1 MSGDLGGRR
10 RAHGGARSVA
20 PTAPARKAVRG
31 GAARTDDGTRT
42 VAGARGAR
50 TTADTGRARTAAAP
64 ACGVRAAERTGGARA
79 AGPDRVVPP
88 ALPRSRARRLSALL
102 VLVGTVL
109 AALLGGAGPAS
120 AHAALRS
127 ADPAEDTVLQSA
139 PRHITLTFTEKVSM
153 TNRTVRVISPSNTQ
167 VAKGDP
173 RHTGGDGT
181 AIRIGLRDGLP
192 DGTYTVA
199 WHVVSADSHPASG
212 AYTFSIGEPSGTA
225 AVVPADTA
233 GNDTT
238 ERLYG
243 AARYAA
249 YGGLALLVGGCAFA
263 LLCLPHGPVPRQLR
277 RLVAAGW
284 SVLALATVALLLLRG
299 PYENGDGPLRAL
311 DLSALPATF
320 GSRPGA
326 ALLFRLLL
334 LAVAG
339 ACLALP
345 AAGFRG
351 VTAKTARAP
360 GHTPAGPGT
369 APDGA
374 AGGEGDGSPGGGGEG
389 GAVDAGT
396 GAVDKTRNAGAAG
409 GAEAGAAESGT
420 AESRTAGAGA
430 ADGGDDA
437 ADQAGHG
444 SAAPAAARAA
454 TGTPQDPAGG
464 PGGPHT
470 AGGTPHNRRPP
481 VPVLIAAALLTV
493 GLAATWVTVEHAS
506 VGPQAPFA
514 VTVAGLHLVAMTVW
528 VGGLAALSVTVLRR
542 GGPSAGDG
550 DGTGDGTGSRDGE
563 ENRYARAAGRFSTL
577 AFVSVTVLVLT
588 GLVQSWRQVGAWDL
602 LLTTFF
608 GKLLLTKAVI
618 VLLLLVVAGVSRR
631 LTAGLRG
638 PGPSETAPAPSAV
651 PEPEP
656 ERVAVGAG
664 VGAGAGGAGAAHSP
678 PAGHDRGDH
687 GPGDTGPRAT
697 APADDGPAGERTGDE
712 TTAAG
717 GTARDRTADPVSRGR
732 PSGAVPPSLHGG
744 GSVRE
749 GLRRSVIAELA
760 IGAVILAVTAVLT
773 GTQPARAVL
782 DASEEI
788 AARGA
793 AVAVVDVPLDTGT
806 EAGEAGDT
814 AAPGVE
820 TVANVTVDPARVG
833 TNRVQVLVLANGG
846 LVGVPE
852 VRVSFTLEEKGI
864 GPLDARLEDAGG
876 YWINDDLRLPLPGK
890 WTMAVTVRTS
900 EFDQVTKTV
909 TVEVRPVPGT
919 APEKT
924 GTGTG

>member
-1 MSGDLGGRR
+1 MT
-10 RAHGGARSVA
+10 
-20 PTAPARKAVRG
+20 PTAPARK
-31 GAARTDDGTRT
+31 TPPPE
-42 VAGARGAR
+42 
-50 TTADTGRARTAAAP
+50 AAP
-64 ACGVRAAERTGGARA
+64 ASS
-79 AGPDRVVPP
+79 
-88 ALPRSRARRLSALL
+88 RSRARRLSAVL

-127 ADPAEDTVLQSA
+127 ADPAEDTVLEAA

-153 TNRTVRVISPSNTQ
+153 TNRTIRVISPSNTQ

-173 RHTGGDGT
+173 RHTRGDGT

-212 AYTFSIGEPSGTA
+212 AYTFSIGEPSGTT

-233 GNDTT
+233 GNGTT

-243 AARYAA
+243 VARYAA
-249 YGGLALLVGGCAFA
+249 YGGLALLVGGFAFA
-263 LLCLPHGPVPRQLR
+263 LLCLPYGPVPRPLR

-360 GHTPAGPGT
+360 GRTAAGPDT

-374 AGGEGDGSPGGGGEG
+374 AGGEGDGSPGSGGA
-389 GAVDAGT
+389 AVDAGAD
-396 GAVDKTRNAGAAG
+396 AVDQAGNAGAAG
-409 GAEAGAAESGT
+409 TAEAGT
-420 AESRTAGAGA
+420 AESGA

-444 SAAPAAARAA
+444 AAAPAAARAA

-470 AGGTPHNRRPP
+470 ADGTPHDRRPP
-481 VPVLIAAALLTV
+481 ALVLIAAALLTV

-542 GGPSAGDG
+542 GGPSAEDGAGDV
-550 DGTGDGTGSRDGE
+550 TGSREG
-563 ENRYARAAGRFSTL
+563 NGYARAAGRFSTL

-638 PGPSETAPAPSAV
+638 PGPSETAPVPMAA

-656 ERVAVGAG
+656 ELVAVGAG
-664 VGAGAGGAGAAHSP
+664 VGAGGSGAAHSP
-678 PAGHDRGDH
+678 PAGHDRGDN
-687 GPGDTGPRAT
+687 GPGDAGPRAT
-697 APADDGPAGERTGDE
+697 APADAGPAGERTGEE

-717 GTARDRTADPVSRGR
+717 GTAPDRTAGPVSRGR
-732 PSGAVPPSLHGG
+732 PSGAVPPSSRGG

-806 EAGEAGDT
+806 EAGDA

-833 TNRVQVLVLANGG
+833 TNRVQVLVLAGGG

-909 TVEVRPVPGT
+909 TVEVRPVPGS

-924 GTGTG
+924 GTG

>member
-1 MSGDLGGRR
+1 MT
-10 RAHGGARSVA
+10 
-20 PTAPARKAVRG
+20 PTVPARRAVRG
-31 GAARTDDGTRT
+31 GAART
-42 VAGARGAR
+42 AAR
-50 TTADTGRARTAAAP
+50 TGIVPPPPAAA
-64 ACGVRAAERTGGARA
+64 
-79 AGPDRVVPP
+79 P
-88 ALPRSRARRLSALL
+88 ALPRSRARRAPALL

-153 TNRTVRVISPSNTQ
+153 TNRTIRVISPSNTQ

-181 AIRIGLRDGLP
+181 TVRIGLRDGLP

-225 AVVPADTA
+225 AVVPAGTT
-233 GNDTT
+233 GNGTT

-243 AARYAA
+243 VARYAA

-263 LLCLPHGPVPRQLR
+263 LLCLPHGPAPRPLR

-284 SVLALATVALLLLRG
+284 SVLALSTVALLLLRG

-351 VTAKTARAP
+351 VTAKTAQPLGRTA
-360 GHTPAGPGT
+360 AGPSPFP
-369 APDGA
+369 PDGA
-374 AGGEGDGSPGGGGEG
+374 AGGTGDGSPGSGGEG
-389 GAVDAGT
+389 AAVDAGAD
-396 GAVDKTRNAGAAG
+396 AVDKARNAGAAA
-409 GAEAGAAESGT
+409 GAEAGAAKSG
-420 AESRTAGAGA
+420 AAKSGAAGARTAGAGA

-437 ADQAGHG
+437 ADRAGSG
-444 SAAPAAARAA
+444 TAAPAAVRAA

-464 PGGPHT
+464 PGGPRT
-470 AGGTPHNRRPP
+470 ADGTPHGRRPSA
-481 VPVLIAAALLTV
+481 PVLIAAALLAV

-514 VTVAGLHLVAMTVW
+514 ITVAGLHLVAMTVW

-542 GGPSAGDG
+542 FGPSDG
-550 DGTGDGTGSRDGE
+550 DGAGGGSGSRGGE
-563 ENRYARAAGRFSTL
+563 GNGYARAAGRFSTL
-577 AFVSVTVLVLT
+577 AFISVTVLVLT

-631 LTAGLRG
+631 LTAGLRA
-638 PGPSETAPAPSAV
+638 PGPSESAPVPMAA

-656 ERVAVGAG
+656 EPEPELVAVGAG
-664 VGAGAGGAGAAHSP
+664 TGAGTGESGAAHSP
-678 PAGHDRGDH
+678 PAGHDREDD
-687 GPGDTGPRAT
+687 GPGNTGPGAT
-697 APADDGPAGERTGDE
+697 APADTGPAGERTGGE

-717 GTARDRTADPVSRGR
+717 VTGPDRTAGPVSRGR
-732 PSGAVPPSLHGG
+732 SSGAVPLSPLGG

-793 AVAVVDVPLDTGT
+793 AVAVVDVPLDTGA
-806 EAGEAGDT
+806 EAGEAGDA

-833 TNRVQVLVLANGG
+833 TNRVQVLVLAGGG

-909 TVEVRPVPGT
+909 TVEVRPVPGS

>member
-1 MSGDLGGRR
+1 M
-10 RAHGGARSVA
+10 
-20 PTAPARKAVRG
+20 
-31 GAARTDDGTRT
+31 
-42 VAGARGAR
+42 
-50 TTADTGRARTAAAP
+50 
-64 ACGVRAAERTGGARA
+64 
-79 AGPDRVVPP
+79 
-88 ALPRSRARRLSALL
+88 SALL
-102 VLVGTVL
+102 VLVGAVL
-109 AALLGGAGPAS
+109 AALLGGAGSAS

-127 ADPAEDTVLQSA
+127 ADPAEDTVLEAA

-153 TNRTVRVISPSNTQ
+153 TNRTIRVISPSNTQ
-167 VAKGDP
+167 VAEGDP

-181 AIRIGLRDGLP
+181 AVRIGLRDGLP

-243 AARYAA
+243 VARYAA

-263 LLCLPHGPVPRQLR
+263 LLCLPHGPVPRPLR

-299 PYENGDGPLRAL
+299 PYQNGDGPLRAL

-345 AAGFRG
+345 AAGFRT

-360 GHTPAGPGT
+360 GRTPAGPDT

-374 AGGEGDGSPGGGGEG
+374 AGGEGDGSPGSGG
-389 GAVDAGT
+389 
-396 GAVDKTRNAGAAG
+396 
-409 GAEAGAAESGT
+409 GAAE
-420 AESRTAGAGA
+420 AGA

-437 ADQAGHG
+437 ADRAGYG

-470 AGGTPHNRRPP
+470 ADGTPHDRRPP
-481 VPVLIAAALLTV
+481 ALVLIAAALLTV

-542 GGPSAGDG
+542 GGPPAGDG
-550 DGTGDGTGSRDGE
+550 AEDGPGTRDGE
-563 ENRYARAAGRFSTL
+563 GNGYARAAGRFSTL

-638 PGPSETAPAPSAV
+638 PGPSEPAPAPMAA

-656 ERVAVGAG
+656 ELVAVGAG
-664 VGAGAGGAGAAHSP
+664 AEAGAGKSGAAHAP
-678 PAGHDRGDH
+678 PPGHDRGDG
-687 GPGDTGPRAT
+687 GPGDAGPGAT
-697 APADDGPAGERTGDE
+697 APADTGPAGERTGEE

-717 GTARDRTADPVSRGR
+717 VTAPDRTTAPVSRGR
-732 PSGAVPPSLHGG
+732 PSGAVPLSPRGG

-793 AVAVVDVPLDTGT
+793 AVAVVDVPLNTGT
-806 EAGEAGDT
+806 EGGEAGDA

-833 TNRVQVLVLANGG
+833 TNRVQVLVLAGRG
-846 LVGVPE
+846 LAGVPE

-909 TVEVRPVPGT
+909 TVEVRPVPGS